1 MSQREREASIVPESG
16 IGSEES
22 RQRRVLDE
30 GIAELSAGLRSAGFY
45 GLNHA
50 VTRQHLE
57 QATKNLA
64 MATAKGPCLLH
75 VAADHLVYD
84 RFPICSGSAAAAVMA
99 EEFRAREIGE
109 VVLEPGLS
117 LSEVDELVATL
128 LMDVEALQLLG
139 GAQQAL
145 TRQGVGHIKVD
156 LPRPE
161 EDHEQHREALA
172 IYQDAID
179 TIKRAMSAVQEGAQ
193 VDSIAVREVVEEMLS
208 SVLYDRSAL
217 LSLAAIKSWDE
228 YLYEHSVGVC
238 IVSMV
243 FACTLKMG
251 EAQILDLGMAAIL
264 HDIGKVFVPLDIVRK
279 PGPLTEDEWSVMQT
293 HPVIG
298 ARILGTTP
306 GIPEVCAVAAFEHH
320 LKYNYSGYPR
330 VSSWLPL
337 HMYSHILTIVDCYDG
352 LTTVRPYRAPI
363 RPDQAAGWMQ
373 YVAPEQFEPHLL
385 ARFGSMVRVPPIGA
399 VVRLNTREWAIVMSA
414 SERDFSRP
422 VVRLIVDEEG
432 GTVLRTKMVDLSER
446 ASHGGFTRSI
456 AECLQPAHQVAVV
469 ASTLTR

>member
-1 MSQREREASIVPESG
+1 MCP
-16 IGSEES
+16 
-22 RQRRVLDE
+22 
-30 GIAELSAGLRSAGFY
+30 
-45 GLNHA
+45 
-50 VTRQHLE
+50 
-57 QATKNLA
+57 
-64 MATAKGPCLLH
+64 
-75 VAADHLVYD
+75 
-84 RFPICSGSAAAAVMA
+84 GSAAAAVMA

-109 VVLEPGLS
+109 VLFERGVS
-117 LSEVDELVATL
+117 LSDVNELVGML

-145 TRQGVGHIKVD
+145 DRQGVDHVKVD

-172 IYQDAID
+172 IYEDAID
-179 TIKRAMSAVQEGAQ
+179 TVKRAMSAVQEGAQ
-193 VDSIAVREVVEEMLS
+193 VDAIAVREVVEEMLS

-251 EAQILDLGMAAIL
+251 EGQILDLGTAAIL
-264 HDIGKVFVPLDIVRK
+264 HDIGKVFVPLDIVKK

-330 VSSWLPL
+330 VTSRLPQ
-337 HMYSHILTIVDCYDG
+337 HMFSHMLTIVDCYDG
-352 LTTVRPYRAPI
+352 LTTVRPYRAPV
-363 RPDQAAGWMQ
+363 RPDQAAGWMM
-373 YVAPEQFEPHLL
+373 YVAPEQFEPRLL
-385 ARFGSMVRVPPIGA
+385 ARFGSMVHVFPVGS
-399 VVRLNTREWAIVMSA
+399 VVKLNTREWAVVMSA
-414 SERDFSRP
+414 SERDLSRP
-422 VVRLIVDEEG
+422 VVRLIVDEDG
-432 GTVLRTKMVDLSER
+432 DSVLRTKMVDLSER
-446 ASHGGFTRSI
+446 ASHGGFARSI
-456 AECLQPAHQVAVV
+456 AECLQPAHQVASV
-469 ASTLTR
+469 ASILTR